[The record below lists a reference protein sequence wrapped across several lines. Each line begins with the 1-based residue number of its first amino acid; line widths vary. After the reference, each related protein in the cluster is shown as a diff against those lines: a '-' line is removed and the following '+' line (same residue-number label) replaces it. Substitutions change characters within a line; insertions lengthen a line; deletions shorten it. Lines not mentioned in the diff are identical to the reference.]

1 MINIDSGMWMR
12 ALNKMGRK
20 ELELARKLLEMYK
33 RTGEDKYLLQFTE
46 LISNF
51 DDDEAVRIRR
61 LVR

>member
-33 RTGEDKYLLQFTE
+33 RTGEDKYLLQFAE